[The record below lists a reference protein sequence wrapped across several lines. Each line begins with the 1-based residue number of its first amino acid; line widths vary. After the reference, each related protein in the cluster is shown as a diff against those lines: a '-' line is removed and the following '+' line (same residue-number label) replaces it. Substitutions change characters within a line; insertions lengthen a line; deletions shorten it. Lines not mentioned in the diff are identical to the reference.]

1 MSLLSDPDP
10 GRAQRA
16 IQAMLQMRRI
26 DIAEIKRAADNVSG

>member
-16 IQAMLQMRRI
+16 SEAMLQMRRI
-26 DIAEIKRAADNVSG
+26 DVAEIKRAADNVSV